1 MNKTFETIPLQDGQ
15 EAEVEII
22 NEVDDDEDEPVATKQ
37 DKDTSGLNKQNNS
50 HIKMNGKDGRGEFKK
65 IAEEINH
72 LRNTNKL

>member
-22 NEVDDDEDEPVATKQ
+22 NEVDDDDSEPVATKQ
-37 DKDTSGLNKQNNS
+37 DEDMSSLNKQNNS
-50 HIKMNGKDGRGEFKK
+50 RIKMNGDRRGEFKK

-72 LRNTNKL
+72 LRNTNKF